1 MAQLCI
7 TSRADSCGRAGLEN
21 AVVHAAE
28 RAVALGVRQT
38 IRIQRTPGIGLYF
51 VIRSAR

>member
-7 TSRADSCGRAGLEN
+7 TSRADSCGRAILEN
-21 AVVHAAE
+21 AIRHATE
-28 RAVALGVRQT
+28 RAAALGVRQT
-38 IRIQRTPGIGLYF
+38 IRIQRAAGVGTYF